1 MWEGVPFG
9 AQVVNEE
16 PMKRLNDMSIVNILL
31 LATIVNQLYCMYSW
45 QRNSVRD
52 LRNVKE
58 EIPVASTP
66 TVLQKLLA

>member
-31 LATIVNQLYCMYSW
+31 LATIINQLYCMYSW
-45 QRNSVRD
+45 PRNSVRN
-52 LRNVKE
+52 LRNEKE